1 MTQTAAAI
9 GGGNV
14 IVQVQGDGNSIV
26 AGLPHLAL
34 TQHGGLTRRINT
46 DAHTR
51 SPREIDIL
59 RAYTRSI
66 EIVGREI
73 EIGALHA
80 WLGTLEPIAVHVM
93 TGGAGYGKTRLA
105 LELVDEMA
113 LKGWRTGFLTAA
125 ELTRFRGQQD
135 LANWGWN
142 HPVLAVVDDAAA
154 SAGELH
160 CWLKELSANPVW
172 DDPEAGRTRPL
183 RLLLLERQAKPGR
196 GWWVQT
202 FGRGDD
208 AALLEKM
215 LDPSAP
221 LPLSPIS
228 LPQQRRAILVST
240 LARLGATVR
249 PPAPGESEN
258 FDRRLSE
265 LTWGGVPLLLMMS
278 AATAA
283 HEGFGH
289 VLALGSDVLAFN
301 IAETER
307 SRVRNVVMSSGVP
320 ASLAPLVD
328 HLIAVATLRQ
338 GLSYQ
343 AAVDVIEQE
352 SAATGYHLPMGP
364 AALRDGLAEALPD
377 GAGGIAPVTPD
388 LIGGA
393 LLLSVWDHDDAV
405 ALHAIDRSY
414 QAEPLEVAASIIRTC
429 TDYVIRE
436 RRRPLEWLKR
446 IRTHNAHELNALIGL
461 SDAIPERTVELR
473 EVAVELCT
481 AIVAQ
486 FRDHAGDAQKPQ
498 RIAALAT
505 ALSNYSNRLSD
516 VGRRTDALD
525 AIREATDLFRG
536 LVNASPE
543 AYRPDLAMCLDNLSI
558 HLSRVEERQEALAA
572 SQQATA
578 IYRSLAASNRSR
590 FLPDVAKSLSNLS
603 NRLSE
608 MGRNNDALKAID
620 EATSIFRQL
629 DDAVPGV
636 YRHDLAGFLSNLS
649 SALSATGLTEEAL
662 AANREATDIYRD
674 LAAARPDA
682 FLDDLAMSLNNL
694 SNRLSKLRRH
704 EEAVSAITEAVAI
717 RRQLADAQP
726 GPFRPYLA
734 MYLKNLSD
742 RLSAVE
748 RREEAL
754 AAIDESVAIRR
765 DLAAGSPGLF
775 REDLAK
781 SLYRRS
787 SHLSAVGHHEEAL
800 AAIEEAVATLRE
812 PFLSTP
818 AAFAELMH
826 RMIRSYRARC
836 RDAARHPDVS
846 WLAPID
852 EALLRLKNDCS
863 TTESARNRNE

>member
-14 IVQVQGDGNSIV
+14 IVQVQGDGDSIV

-51 SPREIDIL
+51 NPREIDIL

-113 LKGWRTGFLTAA
+113 LKGWRT
-125 ELTRFRGQQD
+125 
-135 LANWGWN
+135 
-142 HPVLAVVDDAAA
+142 
-154 SAGELH
+154 
-160 CWLKELSANPVW
+160 
-172 DDPEAGRTRPL
+172 
-183 RLLLLERQAKPGR
+183 
-196 GWWVQT
+196 
-202 FGRGDD
+202 
-208 AALLEKM
+208 
-215 LDPSAP
+215 
-221 LPLSPIS
+221 
-228 LPQQRRAILVST
+228 
-240 LARLGATVR
+240 
-249 PPAPGESEN
+249 
-258 FDRRLSE
+258 
-265 LTWGGVPLLLMMS
+265 
-278 AATAA
+278 A

-446 IRTHNAHELNALIGL
+446 IRTHNAHELNA
-461 SDAIPERTVELR
+461 
-473 EVAVELCT
+473 
-481 AIVAQ
+481 
-486 FRDHAGDAQKPQ
+486 
-498 RIAALAT
+498 
-505 ALSNYSNRLSD
+505 
-516 VGRRTDALD
+516 
-525 AIREATDLFRG
+525 
-536 LVNASPE
+536 
-543 AYRPDLAMCLDNLSI
+543 
-558 HLSRVEERQEALAA
+558 
-572 SQQATA
+572 
-578 IYRSLAASNRSR
+578 
-590 FLPDVAKSLSNLS
+590 
-603 NRLSE
+603 
-608 MGRNNDALKAID
+608 
-620 EATSIFRQL
+620 
-629 DDAVPGV
+629 
-636 YRHDLAGFLSNLS
+636 
-649 SALSATGLTEEAL
+649 
-662 AANREATDIYRD
+662 
-674 LAAARPDA
+674 
-682 FLDDLAMSLNNL
+682 
-694 SNRLSKLRRH
+694 
-704 EEAVSAITEAVAI
+704 
-717 RRQLADAQP
+717 
-726 GPFRPYLA
+726 
-734 MYLKNLSD
+734 
-742 RLSAVE
+742 
-748 RREEAL
+748 
-754 AAIDESVAIRR
+754 
-765 DLAAGSPGLF
+765 
-775 REDLAK
+775 
-781 SLYRRS
+781 
-787 SHLSAVGHHEEAL
+787 
-800 AAIEEAVATLRE
+800 
-812 PFLSTP
+812 
-818 AAFAELMH
+818 
-826 RMIRSYRARC
+826 
-836 RDAARHPDVS
+836 
-846 WLAPID
+846 
-852 EALLRLKNDCS
+852 
-863 TTESARNRNE
+863 